1 MKAQNQLS
9 EKTGKLAASPE
20 KRRELV
26 RRLLLSGGGRVKAD
40 PVDNARTP
48 RDAAAYVRAL
58 LGR

>member
-9 EKTGKLAASPE
+9 EKTGKLAASPR

-26 RRLLLSGGGRVKAD
+26 ARGSLSDGGRVKA
-40 PVDNARTP
+40 TP
-48 RDAAAYVRAL
+48 GSEQPHRDAAAYVRAL